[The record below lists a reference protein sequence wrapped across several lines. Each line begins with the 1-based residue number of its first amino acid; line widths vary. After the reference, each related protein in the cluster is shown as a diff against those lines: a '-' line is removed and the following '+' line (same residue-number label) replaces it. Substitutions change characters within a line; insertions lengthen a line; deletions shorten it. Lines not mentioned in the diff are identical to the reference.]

1 MNLQIFFEKIG
12 KSVNNFIKIFANI
25 KNQLYI
31 CSEFK
36 SGGNTINSAQTIWK
50 H

>member
-12 KSVNNFIKIFANI
+12 KSVNIFMETFANI
-25 KNQLYI
+25 KKQPYI

-36 SGGNTINSAQTIWK
+36 SGGNTINSA
-50 H
+50 

>member
-1 MNLQIFFEKIG
+1 MDLQIFFGKMG
-12 KSVNNFIKIFANI
+12 KSVNIFVEIFANI
-25 KNQLYI
+25 KNQPYL